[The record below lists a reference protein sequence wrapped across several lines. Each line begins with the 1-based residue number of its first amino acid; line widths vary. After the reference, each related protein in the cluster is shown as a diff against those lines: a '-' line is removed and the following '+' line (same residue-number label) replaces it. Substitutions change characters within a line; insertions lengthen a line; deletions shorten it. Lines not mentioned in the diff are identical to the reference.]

1 MHHVIVI
8 MHYEQQIFVGQNSI
22 QIKIN
27 TFFYYY
33 PNKDIYSIEIVVIF
47 HWLTKTKSRVGTRN
61 VFVIIFY
68 RYKIL
73 FYYYTLTF

>member
-27 TFFYYY
+27 IFFYYITLM
-33 PNKDIYSIEIVVIF
+33 KIF
-47 HWLTKTKSRVGTRN
+47 IQLK
-61 VFVIIFY
+61 
-68 RYKIL
+68 
-73 FYYYTLTF
+73 